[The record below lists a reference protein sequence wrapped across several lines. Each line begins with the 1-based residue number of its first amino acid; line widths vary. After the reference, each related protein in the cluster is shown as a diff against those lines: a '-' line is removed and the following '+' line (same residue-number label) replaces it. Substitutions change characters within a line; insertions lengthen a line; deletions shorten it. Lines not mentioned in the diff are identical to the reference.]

1 MSNQG
6 KQNQPADNE
15 RMDTGESED
24 MASEY
29 DFSQGV
35 RGKHAPAMRDGY
47 RMVIHRSDGTT
58 EEREVTPRPGT
69 VVLDPDV
76 RAHFPDSEAVN
87 RALRRLIGQE
97 SQ

>member
-35 RGKHAPAMRDGY
+35 RGKHASTMRDGY

>member
-35 RGKHAPAMRDGY
+35 RGKHASPMRDGY